1 MPSKHKGH
9 PTIAFRPSS
18 PWQYSLIEERA
29 KLSGLYKKDFIVRSC
44 IYSNICMVGK
54 KENIERIVD
63 SVEEMQI
70 TMKEIVSQLSAG
82 DFSVSEESYEEFR
95 NDMLALAVTV
105 VDILNGAAYLFE
117 KKPDKD
123 NQHWKMDL
131 EREQFREMLS
141 VEKESDDS

>member
-1 MPSKHKGH
+1 
-9 PTIAFRPSS
+9 
-18 PWQYSLIEERA
+18 
-29 KLSGLYKKDFIVRSC
+29 
-44 IYSNICMVGK
+44 
-54 KENIERIVD
+54 
-63 SVEEMQI
+63 MQI

-117 KKPDKD
+117 KQPDKD

-131 EREQFREMLS
+131 ELEQFREMLR

>member
-1 MPSKHKGH
+1 
-9 PTIAFRPSS
+9 
-18 PWQYSLIEERA
+18 
-29 KLSGLYKKDFIVRSC
+29 
-44 IYSNICMVGK
+44 MVGK

-82 DFSVSEESYEEFR
+82 DFSVSEESYEEFG

-105 VDILNGAAYLFE
+105 VDILNGTAYLFE

-131 EREQFREMLS
+131 ELEQFREMLR

>member
-1 MPSKHKGH
+1 M
-9 PTIAFRPSS
+9 
-18 PWQYSLIEERA
+18 
-29 KLSGLYKKDFIVRSC
+29 SGLYKKDFIVRSC

-105 VDILNGAAYLFE
+105 VDILNGAA
-117 KKPDKD
+117 
-123 NQHWKMDL
+123 
-131 EREQFREMLS
+131 
-141 VEKESDDS
+141 

>member
-1 MPSKHKGH
+1 MIIDAYQK
-9 PTIAFRPSS
+9 TI
-18 PWQYSLIEERA
+18 
-29 KLSGLYKKDFIVRSC
+29 YKKFPSTSWL
-44 IYSNICMVGK
+44 SNK
-54 KENIERIVD
+54 FNFERIVD

-82 DFSVSEESYEEFR
+82 DFSVSEESCEEFR

-105 VDILNGAAYLFE
+105 VDILNGAAYLFK

-131 EREQFREMLS
+131 ELEQFREMLRI
-141 VEKESDDS
+141 EKEDEDG